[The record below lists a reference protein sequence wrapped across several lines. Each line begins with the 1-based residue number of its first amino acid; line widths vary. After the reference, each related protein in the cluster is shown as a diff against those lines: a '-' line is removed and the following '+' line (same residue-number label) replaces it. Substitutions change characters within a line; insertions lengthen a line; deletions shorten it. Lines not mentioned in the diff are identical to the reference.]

1 MQNEFRSAPVH
12 VTKTFLPDTAEYIS
26 VLADALKKSWITNH
40 GDLERALTEKLKA
53 YFNVPCL
60 SLCAN
65 GTLALQLALRACDVR
80 GGEVIT
86 TPFTY
91 VATST
96 AIAWEGALPVFA
108 DISPD
113 TLMPTA
119 ESVAAC
125 ITEKTRAIL
134 CVHVFGF
141 PAPVEELQQLADSH
155 GIPLVFDAAHAF
167 GVIYKN
173 RPLPSYGTVSVC
185 SFHATKNFHTVEG
198 GAVLCHD
205 AELAEKLW
213 LLGNFGHVDDEYKSV
228 GINAKMSE
236 FHAAMG
242 ICNLNHI
249 EEEIAKRKVIG
260 QRYYE
265 RLYHVAGIKLADI
278 PSDLQWNYSYF
289 PVFFDGYKENRDEI
303 KGKLENHRIFARK
316 YFYPIVNQA
325 ACYRKTF
332 GTLKLPVA
340 EHASECVL
348 ALPLYAD
355 MSIEDADRG
364 CDVILK

>member
-205 AELAEKLW
+205 A
-213 LLGNFGHVDDEYKSV
+213 
-228 GINAKMSE
+228 
-236 FHAAMG
+236 
-242 ICNLNHI
+242 
-249 EEEIAKRKVIG
+249 
-260 QRYYE
+260 
-265 RLYHVAGIKLADI
+265 
-278 PSDLQWNYSYF
+278 
-289 PVFFDGYKENRDEI
+289 
-303 KGKLENHRIFARK
+303 
-316 YFYPIVNQA
+316 
-325 ACYRKTF
+325 
-332 GTLKLPVA
+332 
-340 EHASECVL
+340 
-348 ALPLYAD
+348 
-355 MSIEDADRG
+355 
-364 CDVILK
+364 